1 MSYLHRTLV
10 DFCSVDLQG
19 IVGAVGVAEN
29 DGGNATADSIRTIG
43 EIGSFDG
50 ANRFAEVV
58 LSEEAAPISPLVTF
72 QSWSYLE
79 S

>member
-10 DFCSVDLQG
+10 DFGSVDFQG

-29 DGGNATADSIRTIG
+29 DGSNATADSIRAIG
-43 EIGSFDG
+43 EISSLDG

-58 LSEEAAPISPLVTF
+58 LSEEGAPISSLVIF
-72 QSWSYLE
+72 
-79 S
+79 